1 MFLNILFILLISSIF
16 YPSQLNF
23 NENIVN
29 KESNENIYKFNLKN
43 KGKNYRE
50 LKIYGPFSFND
61 KILAAELLAKI
72 LCKNDEKEFTRY
84 IFEFKAKEKNL
95 PNGITNSYEVIKAG
109 NLLNNYLESKCETDQ
124 INQRIKKEIY
134 DNSFKFNK

>member
-1 MFLNILFILLISSIF
+1 MFLNFMFILLISSIF

-23 NENIVN
+23 NENIAN

-50 LKIYGPFSFND
+50 LKIYGPFSFED
-61 KILAAELLAKI
+61 KILAAELLASI
-72 LCKNDEKEFTRY
+72 LCKNNEKESTRY

-124 INQRIKKEIY
+124 ISLKIKKEIY
-134 DNSFKFNK
+134 DASFKFNK

>member
-1 MFLNILFILLISSIF
+1 MFILLISSIF

-23 NENIVN
+23 NENIAN

-50 LKIYGPFSFND
+50 LKIYGPFSFED
-61 KILAAELLAKI
+61 KILAAELLASI
-72 LCKNDEKEFTRY
+72 LCKNNEKESTRY

-124 INQRIKKEIY
+124 ISLKIKKEIY
-134 DNSFKFNK
+134 DASFKFNK